1 MTRGLSYRVIGGRR
15 LLVLLVLLS
24 GLGFAVAV
32 TRPAPVRAEGGGA
45 LVAEPILSAS
55 AAGVTELFGAS
66 PVEAPGEVWGVGKRQ
81 EEAQDIVRYSDEGG
95 WELFP
100 EPVDTKGKPVTA
112 LKIPEAASAG
122 RTTPEGGVVIAAI
135 VSAESPLAVEPPAT
149 SESAPP
155 EPPSTSESAPLESP
169 VVPES
174 EPLESEPSTPQPP
187 SPAESSTPEEVKA
200 LLLRDRGGQFR
211 AVAPSKGVLEE
222 GEELFQYTEP
232 AHPISVQFAAVDE
245 TTGKTGAFV
254 VPHVGEGGLNTAVL
268 HYDGTEWSREA
279 ICVGTTVECEM
290 STLPAKAK
298 PRAGFKVIAI
308 DATGPENA
316 WILAKVGRRSGSES
330 GKNVLLHRE
339 DGQWREVNLGGPLG
353 GHYGLEEAKL
363 GETKV
368 FVIPSEQGQPLTVT
382 SKGVWVDAAI
392 ALGTRESPKSDVT
405 FYVDTAA
412 GDPQAGQVTGAWCSL
427 PTATPEEVTS
437 AFCTGELPFDL
448 PKGEA
453 RSFAWPGNG
462 EPGEEFGSRAITGVG
477 KGVMLLFENGAF
489 TRIPLVGNGGSNAG
503 AAIAYPAKEGRGE
516 SQGLEGWLGPSYR
529 LTREPVPSG
538 LSSWP
543 VPFRRPLTAITSQ
556 PGAPVGEIGTQ
567 ALAVGEA
574 GQVARYTPGVGWQ
587 PESLLSGNGTRSTPN
602 LRGVAWPVPG
612 LAFAVGDE
620 GAMWIWRSGTGL
632 WEADPGAPPNLIHG
646 NFTGIAFDPNEP
658 ERGYAVGQQGLLL
671 GYGRRWTQEALPPE
685 IGAEANITS
694 IAFAGNEAIATW
706 SRAIPKPEDGPNPY
720 EGIGGVIVNDGSGSG
735 WRVEPQATEALKAAG
750 GAKGSVSA
758 RLVAGLPDGGAAI
771 AGSAG
776 VIIER
781 EGAGAPW
788 HAVPGAP
795 LGIPVALQAI
805 REGGQVRALVS
816 IEANAIQAVAEGPEK
831 TESPQGLIQVPE
843 GQAPLLLEPYPLA
856 ASGYI
861 VRQTTTGWR
870 DEERQ
875 SYPIPPKP
883 TDQLSSVAMDI
894 PRIPDP
900 VLAFMV
906 SPDGSRGW
914 AVGGQTGKIASGINS
929 VGSGEVEGLQTA
941 SVMRLGE
948 GSAPPG
954 NASTVPIPMS
964 SSEATFAIGGNA
976 QCADVCADLSGTG
989 IGPDVWLQAA
999 VGKAAATPGIRAFL
1013 YTGSSVAG
1021 GLKLSAVTRN
1031 EFGEEEG
1038 AYARRLGSAAGAM
1051 PVFTAP
1057 AETDRYEESL
1067 GIFGKRFEGFEQPL
1081 GAGAPGPGIMPRSDV
1096 DTATGQYS
1104 YSFDSE
1110 GTFGGPVRVIVLDT
1124 SAPALTTEQ
1133 QCWLAD
1139 ELVEAGAPAAP
1150 ESPRPAIVIAN
1161 RGVGTDAALGQLVV
1175 TGSNE
1180 ATALSCPH
1188 EKPTGASAYFFDSP
1202 EANTTSF
1209 LAWGGTSIPAFGTG
1223 SLGYLKVP
1231 QVKFNE
1237 FGAASGFL
1245 LASVDTEARSPVTN
1259 IAPVTARLIPSVGSL
1274 AINALDGTLLRR
1286 SQVALFEG
1294 LARRPQAGFF
1304 CGGNDAP
1311 ETCESVRPD
1320 PYVQIPARCVS
1331 GTSCATELRSE
1342 YRFSS
1347 SRPDIANFVKVDP
1360 ASSNPR
1366 TVFLNSAGKPEPDPT
1381 SGLLC
1386 AFNSGSTTVTIETG
1400 GLSYSVP
1407 VTVQQGS
1414 VARPCGTVP
1423 RTDLTVP
1430 PPPVTPPPLP
1440 AEPPPNFKSPTSNP
1454 PPPQAPQ
1461 LPAPNPVTPV
1471 TPAPTPIPVAHHVP
1485 AKPPAVIQPPFFANS
1500 PGIGPIPVIVPP
1512 APPAAAEPAPP
1523 TGTSPVTQPAV
1534 SPEPEEEEEAA
1545 FDLVHHAVA
1554 VRHAR
1559 RNAAAIAAYRY
1570 QPQGSNVPWL
1580 LYALPTLVI
1589 IAALSTSGIAGRRRR
1604 REPEPAFLKSRR

>member
-1 MTRGLSYRVIGGRR
+1 MTRGLNYRVIGGRR

-24 GLGFAVAV
+24 GLGFAVAA

-55 AAGVTELFGAS
+55 AAGVTALFGAS
-66 PVEAPGEVWGVGKRQ
+66 PAEAPGEVWGVGKRQ
-81 EEAQDIVRYSDEGG
+81 EEAQDIVRYSEEGG

-122 RTTPEGGVVIAAI
+122 RTTPDGGVVIAAI
-135 VSAESPLAVEPPAT
+135 VSAESPLAVEPPAA

-155 EPPSTSESAPLESP
+155 ELSSLS
-169 VVPES
+169 
-174 EPLESEPSTPQPP
+174 
-187 SPAESSTPEEVKA
+187 ESSTPEEVKV
-200 LLLRDRGGQFR
+200 LLMRDPGGQFR
-211 AVAPSKGVLEE
+211 AVAPPEGLLGE

-232 AHPISVQFAAVDE
+232 AHPISVQFAAVEE

-254 VPHVGEGGLNTAVL
+254 LPYVGEGGLNTVVL
-268 HYDGTEWSREA
+268 HYNGTEWSRET
-279 ICVGTTVECEM
+279 ICLSTVAAVCETTP
-290 STLPAKAK
+290 LPASAKNSKFKA
-298 PRAGFKVIAI
+298 IAI
-308 DATGPENA
+308 GAAGPENA
-316 WILAKVGRRSGSES
+316 WILATVGKKIGSGSGE
-330 GKNVLLHRE
+330 NVLLHRE
-339 DGQWREVNLGGPLG
+339 DGQWRKAALGGPLG
-353 GHYGLEEAKL
+353 ERYALEKAPI
-363 GETKV
+363 GGTET
-368 FVIPSEQGQPLTVT
+368 FVIPSEVGQPLTVT

-412 GDPQAGQVTGAWCSL
+412 GDPQADQVTGAWCSL
-427 PTATPEEVTS
+427 PTATPEEVTG

-448 PKGEA
+448 PKGQA

-477 KGVMLLFENGAF
+477 KGAMLLFENGAF
-489 TRIPLVGNGGSNAG
+489 TRIPLAGNGGSSAG

-574 GQVARYTPGVGWQ
+574 GQVARYIPGVGWQ

-706 SRAIPKPEDGPNPY
+706 SRAIPKPEDGPSPY
-720 EGIGGVIVNDGSGSG
+720 EEIGGVIVNDGSGSG
-735 WRVEPQATEALKAAG
+735 WRVEPQATEALKAAEG
-750 GAKGSVSA
+750 GRKVSA
-758 RLVAGLPDGGAAI
+758 RLVAGLPDGGAAV
-771 AGSAG
+771 AGSTG

-795 LGIPVALQAI
+795 LGIPVALEAI
-805 REGGQVRALVS
+805 REGGQVRAIAS
-816 IEANAIQAVAEGPEK
+816 IEANAIKAVAEGPEK
-831 TESPQGLIQVPE
+831 SESPQGLIQVPE

-929 VGSGEVEGLQTA
+929 VASGEVEGLQTA

-1124 SAPALTTEQ
+1124 SAPTLTTEQ

-1161 RGVGTDAALGQLVV
+1161 RGVGTDAALSQLVV

-1188 EKPTGASAYFFDSP
+1188 ENPTGASAYFFDSP

-1209 LAWGGTSIPAFGTG
+1209 LVSGATSIPAFGTG

-1259 IAPVTARLIPSVGSL
+1259 IAPVTGRLIPSVGSL

-1294 LARRPQAGFF
+1294 LARRPQAGFL
-1304 CGGNDAP
+1304 CAGNEAP
-1311 ETCESVRPD
+1311 ATCETVKPD

-1386 AFNSGSTTVTIETG
+1386 AFNSGTTTVTIETG

-1423 RTDLTVP
+1423 RTDLPVP
-1430 PPPVTPPPLP
+1430 PPPVPPAPLP
-1440 AEPPPNFKSPTSNP
+1440 AEPPPHFKSPTSNP

-1461 LPAPNPVTPV
+1461 LPAPNPITPV

-1554 VRHAR
+1554 VRHSR
-1559 RNAAAIAAYRY
+1559 REAAAIAAYRY
-1570 QPQGSNVPWL
+1570 RPQGSSVPWL

-1589 IAALSTSGIAGRRRR
+1589 IAALSTSGMAGRRRR